1 MIKEAR
7 AKVCMDHTLLLRFFF
22 KAVST
27 QLVFKGMKKDAK
39 VPKHMSNACFCP
51 KENTASFR

>member
-1 MIKEAR
+1 MYGPHPAV
-7 AKVCMDHTLLLRFFF
+7 ALFF
-22 KAVST
+22 KAVSA